1 MFVHDNSQRDKGMS
15 LASILHFWRSADPL
29 PSAIRF
35 ACFYILIAGAWIILS
50 DRLLHELATNTEEL
64 TNWQTLKG
72 WVFVA
77 IMAIWLGIER
87 WQMIKH
93 NQQTYNKLRA
103 ANAALQELNASLE
116 QRIAEHTTPLQ
127 MVNQELSQLNQEL
140 ESFTAIVSHDL
151 KAPLRVIDGYSQ
163 LLSRF
168 HASRL
173 DDDGRQCIQNIRAAI
188 RQMNFLIDDLLAY
201 THIER
206 KPLHYTIIDLDSIIT
221 EILNTYTDQIIGRGV
236 IVEREL
242 RCSRLRGDTTGI
254 TIALRNLIDNALK
267 FSQYVPQPR
276 LTIGSDIQHNAVRL
290 WVKDNGIGFDMRDHD
305 RIFTIFQRLHPQEA
319 YPGTGMGLAIVRKA
333 IERMGGRVWAESSP
347 GVGATFY
354 LEIPHAVVSTS
365 SATD

>member
-1 MFVHDNSQRDKGMS
+1 MS
-15 LASILHFWRSADPL
+15 LASIRYFWRSADPL

-35 ACFYILIAGAWIILS
+35 ACLYILIAGAWIILS
-50 DRLLHELATNTEEL
+50 DRLLSELVTNTEEL

-72 WVFVA
+72 WAFVA

-87 WQMIKH
+87 WRMILH

-116 QRIAEHTTPLQ
+116 QRIAEHTAPLQ
-127 MVNQELSQLNQEL
+127 MANQELSKLNQEL

-188 RQMNFLIDDLLAY
+188 KQMNQLIDDLLAY

-206 KPLHYTIIDLDSIIT
+206 KPLHYTVIDLDSILQ
-221 EILNTYTDQIIGRGV
+221 EILDPYTEQITGRGV
-236 IVEREL
+236 VVERDL
-242 RCSRLRGDTTGI
+242 RCSRLYVDATGL

-267 FSQYVPQPR
+267 FSVHVPQPR

-319 YPGTGMGLAIVRKA
+319 YPGTGIGLAIVRKA
-333 IERMGGRVWAESSP
+333 VERMGGRVWAESSP

-354 LEIPHAVVSTS
+354 LEIPNANAS
-365 SATD
+365 SSPPTD